1 MGTKLL
7 NVLQGSDFKKCTTTD
22 GAKKNRGEHAIENC
36 QPVSKFMPKCG
47 LIMLHKDLL
56 KMKEAEREREK

>member
-1 MGTKLL
+1 MHDHGR
-7 NVLQGSDFKKCTTTD
+7 GKKI
-22 GAKKNRGEHAIENC
+22 RGEHAIENC